1 MPISPGVRSA
11 DIRGADMSDGFLLT
25 AEELGELT
33 GFRRKSC
40 QVAWLKRWGWPFCID
55 GYGRPKVDRAE
66 YERRM
71 RTAPPKRRGQP
82 RLELIRKAP

>member
-1 MPISPGVRSA
+1 MN
-11 DIRGADMSDGFLLT
+11 DGFLLS
-25 AEELGELT
+25 AGELEELT
-33 GFRRKSC
+33 GFKRRAK
-40 QVAWLKRWGWPFCID
+40 QAEWLERWAWPFCVD

-71 RTAPPKRRGQP
+71 RTAPPKRRGHP